1 MPGDVG
7 FDLKQAPSASL
18 DWLAGGERECAGTA
32 LAAFPDLPDGLQQ
45 VSLDVGK
52 LVIGDLTHL
61 ALHLGFQQS
70 LAKRRVV
77 VQLRFRGGNDRLQRP
92 LDAGDHQRIEEEHI
106 NFKVQTRKWKVSRKY
121 LVVLRTYVPLSSLNL
136 PLFTTQC

>member
-1 MPGDVG
+1 MPGDFG
-7 FDLKQAPSASL
+7 FDLKQAPRASL

-32 LAAFPDLPDGLQQ
+32 LAAFLDLPDGLQQ

-52 LVIGDLTHL
+52 LVVGDLTHL
-61 ALHLGFQQS
+61 TLHLGFQQS
-70 LAKRRVV
+70 LAKGGVV

-106 NFKVQTRKWKVSRKY
+106 NFKVQTRK
-121 LVVLRTYVPLSSLNL
+121 
-136 PLFTTQC
+136 